1 MSHCL
6 KTSCNEMISVLKAT
20 KSLSCSDVE
29 HTVIFLDKLLKFWKI
44 IRFKKVC
51 KNKRKY
57 DSLKKVVLNV
67 DDPHLD
73 GLKYFVNLAKWMRG
87 NQSKTIKFL
96 TQNTSY
102 AIEHTFQGIAE
113 ACQYLSNNDFQYVS

>member
-1 MSHCL
+1 
-6 KTSCNEMISVLKAT
+6 MISVLKAT
-20 KSLSCSDVE
+20 ECLSCSDVE

-44 IRFKKVC
+44 IRFEKVC

-73 GLKYFVNLAKWMRG
+73 GLKYFVNLAK
-87 NQSKTIKFL
+87 
-96 TQNTSY
+96 
-102 AIEHTFQGIAE
+102 
-113 ACQYLSNNDFQYVS
+113 